1 MPRPWPKQPRPR
13 PTSSLMHGQL
23 LRGEPLRPLPQLR
36 SLLTHDRPSPGSSQ
50 ALFSEEYS
58 LNAAV
63 WPSRVSSTPRVAAAA
78 ATVAATLSA
87 LNAWHEVLLQMS

>member
-1 MPRPWPKQPRPR
+1 
-13 PTSSLMHGQL
+13 
-23 LRGEPLRPLPQLR
+23 
-36 SLLTHDRPSPGSSQ
+36 
-50 ALFSEEYS
+50 LFSEEYS
-58 LNAAV
+58 LKAAV